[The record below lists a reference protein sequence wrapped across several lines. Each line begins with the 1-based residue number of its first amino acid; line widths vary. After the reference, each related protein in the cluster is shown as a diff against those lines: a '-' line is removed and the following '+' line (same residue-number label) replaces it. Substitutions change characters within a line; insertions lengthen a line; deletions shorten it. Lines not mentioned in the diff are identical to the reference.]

1 MIPLLG
7 RVSVCLVV
15 DLLPSYRPLVFTVV
29 PRSVCHRCT
38 ILQLSRAAAAAPKS
52 APASTAAAD
61 DDEEV
66 DATGLQE
73 KDIELVV
80 SQAGVSRSRAVKA
93 LKNNEGDIVSA
104 IMELSG

>member
-1 MIPLLG
+1 MPSDIHCCATF
-7 RVSVCLVV
+7 RVW
-15 DLLPSYRPLVFTVV
+15 
-29 PRSVCHRCT
+29 HRCPV
-38 ILQLSRAAAAAPKS
+38 LQLSRAAAAAPKS